1 MMTTAWT
8 PDTRQVGIALLLIR
22 IAAGLAFIY
31 HGASILFGAF
41 GGPGV
46 AGFAAHNHFPL
57 WVAYLVGLAQF
68 CGGVSILTGIVAR
81 LGALAILPVMAGAIY
96 LVHWQHGF
104 EVIKGGMEYA
114 LTQALIALAI
124 LVAGAGPY
132 SLVTLMRPAARP
144 IETDTRTPTSPAQ
157 TT

>member
-1 MMTTAWT
+1 MNTTTWS
-8 PDTRQVGIALLLIR
+8 PDSRQAGIALLLIR
-22 IAAGLAFIY
+22 IAAGLAFLY
-31 HGASILFGAF
+31 HGAGILFGAF

-57 WVAYLVGLAQF
+57 WVAYLAGLAQF
-68 CGGVSILTGIVAR
+68 CGGVSLLTGIVAR

-104 EVIKGGMEYA
+104 AVTNGGIEYP

-132 SLVTLMRPAARP
+132 SLVAWMRPAGRP
-144 IETDTRTPTSPAQ
+144 LETDTRTPTSPQAS
-157 TT
+157 